1 MYTGRSRGVDDGID
15 GGQLDYRL
23 YGRGRVGG
31 LVEGKRR
38 GVRVTGTRLLG
49 SEPGIWSENVARLHW
64 NLNCRRAESIIVWL

>member
-31 LVEGKRR
+31 SDMGKQPVDSSSSTFTESVQVATSLSLRALMR
-38 GVRVTGTRLLG
+38 QRLI
-49 SEPGIWSENVARLHW
+49 PNA
-64 NLNCRRAESIIVWL
+64 